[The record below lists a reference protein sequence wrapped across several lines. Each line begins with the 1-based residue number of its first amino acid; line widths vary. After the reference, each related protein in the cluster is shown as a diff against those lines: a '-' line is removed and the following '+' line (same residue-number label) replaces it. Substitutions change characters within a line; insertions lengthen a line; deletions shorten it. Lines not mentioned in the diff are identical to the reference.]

1 MKAWTY
7 LNVGCG
13 PFPRHLEGWYNID
26 SRPRSGETAQIDI
39 TDTEAYSKLFQK
51 YSFSRVYFGH
61 ILSQVDYAQALQVL
75 EATFHGLQPGGRI
88 RVTDQDYG
96 WFFST
101 YFSAADFESVKIRQS
116 IVGNKRDLND
126 VAKNIVFTGP
136 FHQFWYDLHRWG
148 HRSIYDAAE
157 MEGLLRR
164 AGFSG
169 IKQFQQGKSEDVIF
183 NGIEPRLNLP
193 QFCLEADKP

>member
-1 MKAWTY
+1 MRLRMDKTHMNLIKWHLLY
-7 LNVGCG
+7 PVGLLLK
-13 PFPRHLEGWYNID
+13 FI
-26 SRPRSGETAQIDI
+26 
-39 TDTEAYSKLFQK
+39 
-51 YSFSRVYFGH
+51 SFV
-61 ILSQVDYAQALQVL
+61 LSLGVMVGALL
-75 EATFHGLQPGGRI
+75 TI
-88 RVTDQDYG
+88 

-169 IKQFQQGKSEDVIF
+169 IK
-183 NGIEPRLNLP
+183 
-193 QFCLEADKP
+193 